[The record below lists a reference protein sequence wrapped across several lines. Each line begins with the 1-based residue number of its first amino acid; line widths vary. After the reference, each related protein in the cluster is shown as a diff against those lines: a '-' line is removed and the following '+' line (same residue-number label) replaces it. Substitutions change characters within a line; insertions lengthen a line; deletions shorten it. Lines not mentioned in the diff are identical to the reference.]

1 VHEVG
6 GYAVDPA
13 ELQRGDALLSATA
26 THARAGLAQLRECAA
41 EVLGTSWQGAAAA
54 AFRLGWEHWLDG
66 VTAMLDALDE
76 MAAWLGSSGV
86 GYAETDDA
94 VRAAIAGALT

>member
-6 GYAVDPA
+6 RYAVDPA

-26 THARAGLAQLRECAA
+26 AHARAALAQLRECAA
-41 EVLGTSWQGAAAA
+41 GVLGTGWQGSAAA

-76 MAAWLGSSGV
+76 MAAGLGSSGV
-86 GYAETDDA
+86 GYAETEDA
-94 VRAAIAGALT
+94 VRTSAAGALP